1 MSVYK
6 DENSKLLWLLLLII
20 AVLVV
25 LSLKFRREIRA
36 LRRQLKEIDD
46 WR

>member
-1 MSVYK
+1 MSIYSDK
-6 DENSKLLWLLLLII
+6 NSKLLWLLLLII

-25 LSLKFRREIRA
+25 LSVKFRREIRA
-36 LRRQLKEIDD
+36 LRRQLKEIDS